1 MIKRIYTGLLIL
13 ILGIMLTGCSLPS
26 TPTTAPV
33 ATAVILTANTP
44 VPDRLP
50 FEGMWMTDGDDPE
63 IIAVTK
69 DSMYQVQSDQP
80 TDMVAREHLSK
91 IVSYDLAANHISL
104 RTQMIRVNGKKFGY
118 DSPNFTITYLIEGD
132 TLRIGIGG
140 EDQFTTEMSPLVYY
154 RK

>member
-1 MIKRIYTGLLIL
+1 MNKLLRFGFL
-13 ILGIMLTGCSLPS
+13 LLVLGITLTGCSLPS
-26 TPTTAPV
+26 TPTIVPV
-33 ATAVILTANTP
+33 ATTVIVSQATP
-44 VPDRLP
+44 APDRLP
-50 FEGMWMTDGDDPE
+50 FEGMWMTDGEEPE
-63 IIAVTK
+63 IIVFTR

-104 RTQMIRVNGKKFGY
+104 RTQMIRVNGKKVGY

-132 TLRIGIGG
+132 TLRIGIGW
-140 EDQFTTEMSPLVYY
+140 EDQFATETEPLIYY